1 MSAVGTGL
9 AERGPVS
16 TIKTSLKRSNGFLGP
31 FLDKVGNGILN
42 TPDYVLW

>member
-31 FLDKVGNGILN
+31 FLDKVGILN